1 MALALV
7 IGSAQ
12 VSAESLQ
19 WNSID
24 GLVDTSG
31 SLVDTFDQGIKAVS
45 GIIDYAAVG
54 GIAPDCATCDS
65 YMTEAQR
72 LAYNEAVL
80 NVQADNFTL
89 SASEYLAQQSEQAQN
104 NLGAAVDAYVDA
116 ASVLITAVTVNQMAS
131 DAQQSGDAVQ
141 AQAVQTYVT
150 DNNVLISTADQTA
163 YNDALEGVELAGETW
178 ATIEA
183 VYQDANRV
191 AELQMQADNNGFDF
205 ANADDLFL
213 DRYSEFQQSA
223 AIVFS
228 HNGMDPMVLFVDVE
242 SNLKTLQ
249 EVYTTGEQGGFYLTG
264 PTANPCFFDPED
276 PECVSP

>member
-24 GLVDTSG
+24 GLVDTSN
-31 SLVDTFDQGIKAVS
+31 SLVNTFDQGIKAVS
-45 GIIDYAAVG
+45 GILEYAPVG

-89 SASEYLAQQSEQAQN
+89 SASEYLAQQSTQAQD

-141 AQAVQTYVT
+141 AQAVQSFVT
-150 DNNVLISTADQTA
+150 DNNVLITQNDQIA
-163 YNDALEGVELAGETW
+163 YNEALDGVELAGETW

-191 AELQMQADNNGFDF
+191 AELQMQADMAGVDF
-205 ANADDLFL
+205 ANADDMYL
-213 DRYSEFQQSA
+213 DRFNTVNQSA
-223 AIVFS
+223 IVNFTAA
-228 HNGMDPMVLFVDVE
+228 NVAFTAVVNVE
-242 SNLKTLQ
+242 GNLKTLQ
-249 EVYTTGEQGGFYLTG
+249 EVYGAGESGGFYTTG
-264 PTANPCFFDPED
+264 PTQNPCFFNPED